1 MSGFLVEV
9 LFLKL
14 KFNYMQPKRYTYL
27 LKFQYLGFRYHGWQ
41 QQPDVKTLEG
51 RVRKTLKFVFE
62 GKKFNVISAGR
73 TDALVSVEQTY
84 IQLFT
89 YHQLDSDFLT
99 LFNKNLPPDLRA
111 LSIEE
116 KDIKFNIIQHPKWKE
131 YLYFFTFPE
140 KIHPFAAPFM
150 ATISKDLNLELMMDC
165 AKKFEGERDFY
176 SYTFRPTPQTITKG
190 AIKTCEIVENTYF
203 QASFF
208 PKNIH
213 VLKVIGSGFKRN
225 QIRLMMG
232 MLIDL
237 GSNEKTV
244 SFFEKTLDGSQ
255 KIKLEH
261 IAPASGLIL
270 NKVELQ

>member
-1 MSGFLVEV
+1 
-9 LFLKL
+9 
-14 KFNYMQPKRYTYL
+14 MQPKRYTYL
-27 LKFQYLGFRYHGWQ
+27 IKFQYLGFRYHGWQ

-89 YHQLDSDFLT
+89 YHELEKDFLS
-99 LFNKNLPPDLRA
+99 LFNQNLPPDLRA
-111 LSIEE
+111 LSLEE
-116 KDIKFNIIQHPKWKE
+116 REIKFNIIQHPKWKE
-131 YLYFFTFPE
+131 YLYFFAFPE

-150 ATISKDLNLELMMDC
+150 ANISKDLDLDLMRAC
-165 AKKFEGERDFY
+165 AKKFEGEKDFY
-176 SYTFRPTPQTITKG
+176 SYTFRPTLHTITLG
-190 AIKTCEIVENTYF
+190 EIKTCEIIENTYF

-208 PKNIH
+208 PEKLH
-213 VLKVIGSGFKRN
+213 VLKVVGKGFKRN

-237 GSNEKTV
+237 GSKEKSV
-244 SFFEKTLDGSQ
+244 DFFEDTLEG
-255 KIKLEH
+255 KNKLKLEH

-270 NKVELQ
+270 NKVELV

>member
-1 MSGFLVEV
+1 M
-9 LFLKL
+9 KP
-14 KFNYMQPKRYTYL
+14 QRYTYL
-27 LKFQYLGFRYHGWQ
+27 IKFQYLGFRYHGWQ

-51 RVRKTLKFVFE
+51 RVRKTLKFIFE

-73 TDALVSVEQTY
+73 TDAMVSVEQTY

-89 YHQLDSDFLT
+89 YHELENDFLS

-111 LSIEE
+111 LNIEE
-116 KDIKFNIIQHPKWKE
+116 KEIKFNIIQHPKWKE
-131 YLYFFTFPE
+131 YLYFFSFPE

-150 ATISKDLNLELMMDC
+150 ANITKKLNLDLMKES
-165 AKKFEGERDFY
+165 AQKFEGEKDFY
-176 SYTFRPTPQTITKG
+176 SYTFRPTPHTITEG
-190 AIKTCEIVENTYF
+190 EIKTCEIVENTYF

-208 PKNIH
+208 PEKVQ
-213 VLKVIGSGFKRN
+213 VLKVVGKGFKRN

-237 GSNEKTV
+237 GSGEKSV
-244 SFFEKTLDGSQ
+244 DFFENTLDGKN

-270 NKVELQ
+270 NQVVLEE